1 MSGPDGRPAPTGEPV
16 GKLGADRL
24 AGLRA
29 VLAEVMDP
37 ELPFLSL
44 TDLGV
49 LRDVR
54 LGERGQVVVEL
65 TPTYSGCPALEAMS
79 QDVVAALTRHGVAEV
94 EVRIGLLPAWSTDDL
109 TDHGRRQLAAAGI
122 APPGRATP
130 SVVGLGP
137 TRLLVATTPACPLCG
152 SADTEELSRFA
163 ATSCQSLWRCS
174 TCREP
179 FPHFKALPA

>member
-1 MSGPDGRPAPTGEPV
+1 MSDPDGPDRLGE
-16 GKLGADRL
+16 
-24 AGLRA
+24 LRTW
-29 VLAEVMDP
+29 LAEVMDP

-65 TPTYSGCPALEAMS
+65 TPTYTGCPALEAMA
-79 QDVVAALTRHGVAEV
+79 QDVVAALARHGVVDAEV
-94 EVRIGLLPAWSTDDL
+94 QVVLLPAWSTEDL

-122 APPGRATP
+122 APPGRSTLQAGSSLP
-130 SVVGLGP
+130 VLRLGP
-137 TRLLVATTPACPLCG
+137 TRLLAAPVTPAAPACPLCG

-163 ATSCQSLWRCS
+163 ATSCQSLWRCT

-179 FPHFKALPA
+179 FPHFKLVQQ